1 MSASASAFSLDSAST
16 AFGST
21 LSSTLVPKRG
31 EDSASS
37 FKYTTHYSFPPFFDL
52 QPNLATRASQLKEW
66 SELILSYCAFHR
78 IYRFTPSHPLF
89 HNAAINRRM
98 QLGNAKVV
106 LQYVVD
112 QGRAEWIASLNKR
125 DKDSNMEEAWI
136 WWKSPEEWAQ
146 CIGDW
151 VQETGQRNTVLTF
164 YELLEGEATSR
175 EEFHNLP
182 VEMARRSIGI
192 LVKRGKA
199 NIFGE
204 GEGLGV
210 KFFF

>member
-1 MSASASAFSLDSAST
+1 MVAGGEAAPGA
-16 AFGST
+16 APQGEQA
-21 LSSTLVPKRG
+21 RG
-31 EDSASS
+31 
-37 FKYTTHYSFPPFFDL
+37 FQYSPRYNYPPFFDL
-52 QPNLATRASQLKEW
+52 QPNLSTRAAQFLEW
-66 SELILSYCAFHR
+66 SQLILSYCAFHHTF
-78 IYRFTPSHPLF
+78 RFTPSHPLF
-89 HNAAINRRM
+89 HNTRINRRL
-98 QLGNAKVV
+98 QLDHAKTV

-112 QGRAEWIASLNKR
+112 QGRAEWIAPLNKK
-125 DKDSNMEEAWI
+125 DKDGNKEEAWI

-164 YELLEGEATSR
+164 YELLEGEETMR
-175 EEFHNLP
+175 TEFHGLP
-182 VEMARRSIGI
+182 VEMAKRAIGV

-199 NIFGE
+199 NVFGE